1 MKEGRNLE
9 IKENM
14 KSTTYMKT
22 INAYAN
28 YGGGKIIFGITDD
41 GRVVG
46 IEKPEEACLDLENKI
61 NDSMK
66 PVPEYS
72 IDIQKDSTILLSVS
86 EGSYKPYLY
95 KGKAYRRNDTA
106 TVEVDRLELGRL
118 ILEGQNKSFE
128 EIVSARQE
136 LTFSKLEEEF
146 VRTMGITGQNRNQFP
161 GRASCRNQ

>member
-14 KSTTYMKT
+14 KSTTYMKK
-22 INAYAN
+22 INAYAK

-61 NDSMK
+61 NVSMK

-72 IDIQKDSTILLSVS
+72 IEIQKGSTILLSVS
-86 EGSYKPYLY
+86 EGIYKPYLY

-118 ILEGQNKSFE
+118 ILEGQNKSFDLKRLLLPDK
-128 EIVSARQE
+128 S
-136 LTFSKLEEEF
+136 
-146 VRTMGITGQNRNQFP
+146 
-161 GRASCRNQ
+161 